1 VGIARGK
8 GARNWIMKD
17 GAQLFRPGKNCWRI
31 DKADRLAIIVD
42 AAAYFRALREVMIA
56 ARRELLLIGWDF
68 DFEIEMLPGES
79 DAEGLAPDGLPNQLG
94 AFTRAVVER
103 TPELD
108 IYFLKWNGAVFVA
121 PGRYLPALEL
131 RLFAGERIH
140 LALDSHHPFGACH
153 HQKIVVADDALAFC
167 GGIDATEERWD
178 TSEHLPDD
186 PLRTDKHGRPTAPWH
201 DATSAMTG
209 PAAHALGELARM
221 RWARATGDE
230 LPRPEVEAHDLW
242 PASVEPNVHDVD
254 VAIARTEPPFDGA
267 EIVDEIERLSL
278 DIIASARRHLYI
290 ESQYF
295 ACKSV
300 CDAIEARLGESDG
313 PEVVVV
319 NPQAALTWLEDEAM
333 HVLRGRL
340 IERLEAADPGGR
352 FRIYHPATSA
362 GEPIYVHA
370 KILIADDRVLRIGS
384 SNIDARSMG
393 FDTECDVAFE
403 GGGEIGAAIESV
415 RVRLLA
421 EHLGRSEDEVRDAE
435 RESGSVIGA
444 IEALNA
450 PQGRGLR
457 RIVQM
462 PETAAGTFLANTR
475 IFDPRYRRGERTHA
489 GQGVRPRV
497 LAVAAGLVAVGL
509 LAWLARK
516 KVARSDDEA

>member
-1 VGIARGK
+1 
-8 GARNWIMKD
+8 MKD
-17 GAQLFRPGKNCWRI
+17 GPSLFRPGENCWRVAR
-31 DKADRLAIIVD
+31 ADRLALIVD
-42 AAAYFRALREVMIA
+42 AARYFRALREVMIA
-56 ARRELLLIGWDF
+56 ARRELLLVGWDF
-68 DFEIEMLPGES
+68 DFEIDMLPGES
-79 DAEGLAPDGLPNQLG
+79 DEDGLAPDGLPNQLG
-94 AFTRAVVER
+94 AFTRAIVER
-103 TPELD
+103 APELD

-153 HQKIVVADDALAFC
+153 HQKIVVADDTLAFC

-186 PLRTDKHGRPTAPWH
+186 PRRVDKHGRPTAPWH
-201 DATSAMTG
+201 DATSVLTG
-209 PAAHALGELARM
+209 PAAHALGELSRT
-221 RWARATGDE
+221 RWTRATGDE
-230 LPRPEVEAHDLW
+230 LQRPDVEAHDLW
-242 PASVEPNVHDVD
+242 PAFVEPDAHDVE
-254 VAIARTEPPFDGA
+254 VAIARTEPPFDGG
-267 EIVDEIERLSL
+267 EIVDEIERLCL
-278 DIIASARRHLYI
+278 DIIAVAQRHLYI

-295 ACKSV
+295 ASEAV
-300 CDAIEARLGESDG
+300 CDAIGARLADPGG
-313 PEVVVV
+313 PEVVIV

-340 IERLEAADPGGR
+340 IERLEAVDPGGR
-352 FRIYHPATSA
+352 FRIYHPMTSA

-403 GGGEIGAAIESV
+403 GDGETGAAIEAV

-421 EHLGRSEDEVRDAE
+421 EHLGRSEAEVRDAQ
-435 RESGSVIGA
+435 REAGSIIGA
-444 IEALNA
+444 IEMLNA
-450 PQGRGLR
+450 PEGRGLR
-457 RIVQM
+457 RIVKM
-462 PETAAGTFLANTR
+462 PESAVGSLLANTR
-475 IFDPRYRRGERTHA
+475 FFDPRYRRGQRTHA
-489 GQGVRPRV
+489 GQGIRPRV

-516 KVARSDDEA
+516 KVGRSRDGA